1 MKILVTGGGGFI
13 GSHVAEFYA
22 KQMNEVVVFDNLSRG
37 EFIKASDEAA
47 DFNWNY
53 LKKYDNV
60 KHVRGDI
67 RDYEALESAMKGC
80 EVVFHTAAQTVPK
93 SSIADP
99 VEDFTANSLGTF
111 NLLETARRNN
121 PTPKIIHTS
130 TSKIYG
136 INANRYAVEKDDCY
150 TLSSEH
156 SGGFSEKLSID
167 GIGRTPF
174 GTSKLSA
181 DLYMQEY
188 AHLFGL
194 KIGIFR
200 LSTVYGA
207 RGFGF
212 EEQGWMSEYT
222 AQALIDKRIDIFGD
236 GRQTSD
242 PLFVGDLVNA
252 FDTFLNSEMRGGVF
266 NIGGG
271 IDNKIS
277 RLQFIELLKEKTGKE
292 PKVKF
297 NEAEPYD
304 QKIFVSDNSKIKNL
318 LGWSPTVNLKE
329 GIQEMFQWIEA
340 NL

>member
-1 MKILVTGGGGFI
+1 MKILITGGGGFI
-13 GSHVAEFYA
+13 GSHIAEFYA

-37 EFIKASDEAA
+37 EFNKASDEAA

-53 LKKYDNV
+53 LKKFDNV
-60 KHVRGDI
+60 KHIKGDI
-67 RDYEALESAMKGC
+67 RDYEALENAMNGC
-80 EVVFHTAAQTVPK
+80 EVVFHTAAQTIPK

-121 PTPKIIHTS
+121 PTPKIIYTS
-130 TSKIYG
+130 TNKIYG
-136 INANRYAVEKDDCY
+136 INVNRFAGEKEDSY
-150 TLSSEH
+150 SLSGSH
-156 SGGFSEKLSID
+156 SKGFSEELSID

-207 RGFGF
+207 RAFGF
-212 EEQGWMSEYT
+212 EEQGWMAEYT
-222 AQALIDKRIDIFGD
+222 AKALLDKKIDIFGD
-236 GRQTSD
+236 GRQTCD
-242 PLFVGDLVNA
+242 PLYVGDLVNA
-252 FDTFLNSEMRGGVF
+252 FDAFLESELRGGVF

-277 RLQFIELLKEKTGKE
+277 KLQFIEMLKEKTGRE
-292 PKVKF
+292 LKVKF

-304 QKIFVSDNSKIKNL
+304 QKIFVSDNSKAKRL
-318 LGWSPTVNLKE
+318 LNWAPTVDLNE
-329 GIQEMFQWIEA
+329 GVNKMLHWIEE